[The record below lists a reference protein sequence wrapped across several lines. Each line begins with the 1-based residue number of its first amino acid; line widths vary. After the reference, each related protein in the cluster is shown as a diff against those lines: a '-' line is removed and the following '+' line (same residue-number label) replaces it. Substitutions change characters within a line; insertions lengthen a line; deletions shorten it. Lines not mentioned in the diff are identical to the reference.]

1 MPSTNTAG
9 WLASRAG
16 EMPSAV
22 AVLVS
27 IIATCWL
34 VSFSYLLSGAPA
46 TIVGPIACTAP
57 GEAASRLTVA
67 DAVAESASEPVK
79 WVPCGGETGHCTIP
93 ATASAVAA
101 RAVSREAGRPVR
113 DLRMIDPDSL
123 GQHPVAD
130 RDRP

>member
-16 EMPSAV
+16 ERPSAA
-22 AVLVS
+22 AVVMS

-34 VSFSYLLSGAPA
+34 GLFSYLLTHAPA
-46 TIVGPIACTAP
+46 TIVSPIACTAP

-79 WVPCGGETGHCTIP
+79 FVPSGSETGHQTGR
-93 ATASAVAA
+93 T
-101 RAVSREAGRPVR
+101 SRRGR
-113 DLRMIDPDSL
+113 
-123 GQHPVAD
+123 
-130 RDRP
+130 